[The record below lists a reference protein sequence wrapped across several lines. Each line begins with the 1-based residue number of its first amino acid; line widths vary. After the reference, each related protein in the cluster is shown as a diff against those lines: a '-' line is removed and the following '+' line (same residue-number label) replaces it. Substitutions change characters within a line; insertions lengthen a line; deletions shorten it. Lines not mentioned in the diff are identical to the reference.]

1 MKRLLNTRAE
11 TARALGI
18 DPRTLEHL
26 ISTGAI
32 RTIST
37 GGKHPKIPTVAIQD
51 FLAGKTTGVT
61 AGGTIKF
68 EAYNQTIE
76 PKAKG
81 TE

>member
-1 MKRLLNTRAE
+1 MKQLLNSRAQ

-37 GGKHPKIPTVAIQD
+37 GGKHPKIPTVAIED
-51 FLAGKTTGVT
+51 FLAGRTGV
-61 AGGTIKF
+61 AASDTIKLKDQ
-68 EAYNQTIE
+68 NQIIE
-76 PKAKG
+76 PKTKG